1 MRKLFALIA
10 VTVAVASIAVMPTL
24 YAQDRP
30 TPGQERVAAAK
41 TFTGQLT
48 RIDPSAHSIWM
59 KGPDDKE
66 MTFTYTDQ
74 TQVVGGENGIQG
86 LAGKTG
92 TQLRV
97 TYHEDNGT
105 NLATRIEVAQSK

>member
-10 VTVAVASIAVMPTL
+10 VAAVASFAVMPMAN
-24 YAQDRP
+24 AQDKP
-30 TPGQERVAAAK
+30 IAGQERVAAAK
-41 TFTGQLT
+41 TFAGQLT
-48 RIDPSAHSIWM
+48 RIDPSAKTIWM
-59 KGPDDKE
+59 KSADDKE

-74 TQVVGGENGIQG
+74 TQVVGGDNGIQG

-97 TYHEDNGT
+97 TYQEDNGS
-105 NLATRIEVAQSK
+105 NVATRIEVAQSK